1 MKIGITTFQRA
12 HNFGAQM
19 QMYALAHFLEGEGFD
34 VSILDYHNPWV
45 EDQYV
50 ETRYFH
56 PYKKFFF
63 KRIYPGVVLFF
74 RCILTWIFGYQRI
87 KIERFNQFLIE
98 SFKLTR
104 RFNKPSD
111 IPMDFDVLITG
122 SDQVWNYFI
131 THGRCEVYFLDNHS
145 HFGLPSKKISYAV
158 SVEASHFQELIQ
170 DVDYVK
176 LALKSFTWVSVREKA
191 LADLLE
197 EKFNIHADAVV
208 DPSLFLTKEECVKL
222 AVKPKEE
229 KYLCVYRIEHTSY
242 LPKLARRIAKER
254 GLRIVNVYAA
264 NMAKCKSESYGP
276 REILGYICY
285 ADVVVTSSFHGTA
298 FSIINCKDFYAA
310 YDRPSVRVQ
319 NLLSLLDL
327 QNRFLTKLEDYT
339 SFSKISYNDELLQM
353 QIKES
358 KDKLIRAIHS

>member
-45 EDQYV
+45 EDQYLNIK
-50 ETRYFH
+50 YFH

-74 RCILTWIFGYQRI
+74 RCILTWILGYQKI

-98 SFKLTR
+98 NFKLTP
-104 RFNKPSD
+104 RFRKPNE
-111 IPMDFDVLITG
+111 IPEEFDVLITG

-131 THGRCEVYFLDNHS
+131 THGRCEVYFLDNQS
-145 HFGLPSKKISYAV
+145 YFGLPSKKISYAV
-158 SVEASHFQELIQ
+158 SVEGTHFQELIQ
-170 DVDYVK
+170 DAEYVK
-176 LALKSFTWVSVREKA
+176 YALKKFYWISVREKA
-191 LADLLE
+191 LSNLLE
-197 EKFNIHADAVV
+197 EKFNIQTDAVV
-208 DPSLFLTKEECVKL
+208 DPSLFLTKEECLKL

-229 KYLCVYRIEHTSY
+229 KFLCVYRIEHTSY
-242 LPKLARRIAKER
+242 ILKLAKRIAKER
-254 GLRIVNVYAA
+254 GLKIVNVYAA
-264 NMAKCKSESYGP
+264 NMAKSKSESYGP

-298 FSIINCKDFYAA
+298 FSIINRKDFYAA
-310 YDRPSVRVQ
+310 YDGPSVRVQ

-327 QNRFLTKLEDYT
+327 HNRFLTKLEDYT
-339 SFSKISYNDELLQM
+339 SFSKITFNDELLQE
-353 QIKES
+353 QIQES
-358 KDKLIRAIHS
+358 KEKLIRAIQS